1 MRTTSL
7 LLVAFILF
15 VNGCATSD
23 REPADSLKRTEV
35 GEIQEETTQG
45 GSKGVA
51 RPEKPEAALSSSAAR
66 YADSTRRFLRTGDIR
81 FRTADVVRTTFRI
94 EELIAKHG
102 GYVAETRLRSEV
114 DRRYTTP
121 ISADS
126 VLETTKYRVINQLT
140 VRIPA
145 MALDTTLKSLISY
158 VDFLDHRTLSATD
171 VRLMLLRD
179 RLARTRIAKHE
190 SRLTKA
196 IDEQGNKLKDAAQ
209 AEAQLLDRQEQA
221 DETTLN
227 TLDLE
232 DRIAYSTLTLDIY
245 DRERTQRTVL
255 PNDANIEAY
264 EPGFGTKAL
273 DALQT
278 GWSLLLQLALLLMRS
293 WSVILLALVSFFLYR
308 KYRARK

>member
-1 MRTTSL
+1 
-7 LLVAFILF
+7 
-15 VNGCATSD
+15 
-23 REPADSLKRTEV
+23 
-35 GEIQEETTQG
+35 
-45 GSKGVA
+45 
-51 RPEKPEAALSSSAAR
+51 
-66 YADSTRRFLRTGDIR
+66 
-81 FRTADVVRTTFRI
+81 
-94 EELIAKHG
+94 
-102 GYVAETRLRSEV
+102 
-114 DRRYTTP
+114 
-121 ISADS
+121 
-126 VLETTKYRVINQLT
+126 
-140 VRIPA
+140 